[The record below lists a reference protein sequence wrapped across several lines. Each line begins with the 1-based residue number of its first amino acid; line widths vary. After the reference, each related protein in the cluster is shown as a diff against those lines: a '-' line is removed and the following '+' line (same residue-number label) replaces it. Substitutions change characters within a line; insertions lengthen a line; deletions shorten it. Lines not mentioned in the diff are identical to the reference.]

1 MVARAFTFYVK
12 AKRAFPSNLAAV
24 LGCLFLTFFLVLA
37 GCGGG
42 GGGTTG
48 GGGSSSAKVGVFFTD
63 NLSAG
68 YDHVWVTAYK
78 VELYN
83 GATSVTVL
91 DNPAG
96 EAIDLRALG
105 TPAGGQFLF
114 LGPGTVPVGSYTKV
128 EITLGRNVN
137 LFTTGAATATVAS
150 FPPAMNSG
158 ANSKLELPLTPPI
171 TITGSGQNLVVDFDL
186 PNWTLAGGVVTPALL
201 RHNGTGLDD
210 LNRHEDED
218 YKGTLSGLSGS
229 VPNQTFTMTR
239 FGAQIQ
245 VICTPATSIFAHNGA
260 AGAALANGQIVEVRG
275 VFDVLAQAI
284 RASSVKIEDGE
295 DGGAGDPKVEG
306 LASEVNAGAGTFKLT
321 TAFVRGFIPTQ
332 NKVNVATS
340 PTTIYLNNAGTAITK
355 TAFFEALGLAGA
367 MAEAEGFYDSASN
380 TIAAHKVKLE
390 DEDEANEAETRGIV
404 NTKNAD
410 SGFVIIDA
418 AGSET
423 TGFTLPE
430 GGEVKLQSNASTT
443 YKSAAGATITKAQFF
458 AQVAVGMTVK
468 GNGTYSAGVLA
479 CRKMEIRD

>member
-12 AKRAFPSNLAAV
+12 AKTAFPSNPLAAI
-24 LGCLFLTFFLVLA
+24 LGCLFLTFFLVLS
-37 GCGGG
+37 GCGGSG
-42 GGGTTG
+42 GGAG
-48 GGGSSSAKVGVFFTD
+48 GGGSASARVGVFFTD

-78 VELYN
+78 VELSN
-83 GATSVTVL
+83 GASSVTVL

-114 LGPGTVPVGSYTKV
+114 LGPGSVPTGSYTKV
-128 EITLGRNVN
+128 EITLGRTVN
-137 LFTTGAATATVAS
+137 LFTTGATTATVAS

-158 ANSKLELPLTPPI
+158 ANSKLELPLAPPL
-171 TITGSGQNLVVDFDL
+171 TITGSGQNLVIDFDL

-229 VPNQTFTMTR
+229 APNQTFTMTR
-239 FGAQIQ
+239 LGAQIQ
-245 VICTPATSIFAHNGA
+245 VICTSATTIFAHNGA

-284 RASSVKIEDGE
+284 RAHSVKIEDGE

-306 LASEVNAGAGTFKLT
+306 FASEVNAGAGTFKLT
-321 TAFVRGFIPTQ
+321 TALVRGFVPTQ
-332 NKVNVATS
+332 NKVNVATN

-355 TAFFEALGLAGA
+355 TAFFEAIGMAGA
-367 MAEAEGFYDSASN
+367 KAEAEGHYVSASN
-380 TIAAHKVKLE
+380 TLTAHKVKLE

-404 NTKNAD
+404 NSENPE
-410 SGFVIIDA
+410 SGFVVIDA
-418 AGSET
+418 AGAET
-423 TGFTLPE
+423 TGFTLPA
-430 GGEVKLQSNASTT
+430 GGQVKLQSSATT
-443 YKSAAGATITKAQFF
+443 TFKSAAGATISKAQFF
-458 AQVAVGMTVK
+458 ELVAVGMTVK
-468 GNGTYSAGVLA
+468 GNGTYSAGVLT

>member
-1 MVARAFTFYVK
+1 VK
-12 AKRAFPSNLAAV
+12 AKRAFPSNLTAV
-24 LGCLFLTFFLVLA
+24 VGCLLLTFFLSLV

-48 GGGSSSAKVGVFFTD
+48 GGGTSSAKVGVFFTD

-83 GATSVTVL
+83 GASSVTVL
-91 DNPAG
+91 DNPSG

-114 LGPGTVPVGSYTKV
+114 LGPGSVPAGTYTKV

-137 LFTTGAATATVAS
+137 LFTTGATTATVAT

-158 ANSKLELPLTPPI
+158 ANSKLELPLAPPM
-171 TITGSGQNLVVDFDL
+171 TVTGSGQNLIIDFDL
-186 PNWTLAGGVVTPALL
+186 PNWTLAGGIVTPALL

-218 YKGTLSGLSGS
+218 YKGTLSGLSGTA
-229 VPNQTFTMTR
+229 PNQTFTMTR
-239 FGAQIQ
+239 FGSQIQ
-245 VICTPATSIFAHNGA
+245 VICTSATTIFAHNGA

-275 VFDVLAQAI
+275 VFDVLAQAL
-284 RASSVKIEDGE
+284 RAASVKIEDGE
-295 DGGAGDPKVEG
+295 DDGAGSPKVEG
-306 LASEVNAGAGTFKLT
+306 LASAVDAGAGTFKLS
-321 TAFVRGFIPTQ
+321 TASVRGFVPSQ
-332 NKVNVATS
+332 SAVNIMTS
-340 PTTIYLNNAGTAITK
+340 PTTVFMNNAGTAITK

-367 MAEAEGFYDSASN
+367 MAEAEGFYDAASN

-404 NTKNAD
+404 NAKNAD
-410 SGFVIIDA
+410 SGFVVIDA

-430 GGEVKLQSNASTT
+430 GGAVKLQSNATTT
-443 YKSAAGATITKAQFF
+443 YRSAAGATITKAQFF
-458 AQVAVGMTVK
+458 EQVAVGMTVK
-468 GNGTYSAGVLA
+468 GNGTYSTGVLN